1 MKKDFTYKVAEWIY
15 SHYFLRIGN
24 RKLLSERVK
33 KMIFHLYP
41 GVCEK
46 ELRKYY
52 ISKIQIV
59 LIVILTGVLLT
70 GFLLI
75 SSQMQSPIIDNQI
88 VRNDYSKGSREID
101 AQVIYNGDI
110 KDVALSVKERQYT
123 AAQLDYLW
131 KEMKPILEKTVL
143 GENESFS
150 YITKDLEFVSNIEGY
165 PFSIAW
171 ECRDYHLID
180 SEGMLRKD
188 NLKNGQCT
196 EIKAILTY
204 YEYYQEFNI
213 PLCMYVVDLS
223 EEELFQK
230 DMEELLQSVEEDT
243 KYDKNFRLPKA
254 LKGTN
259 LEWSVKK
266 DTTWLVVFSL
276 TVVTA
281 IAVYLLRDKDLEK
294 RLKERESQMILDYP
308 EMVNKLSLYM
318 GAGMSIR
325 HSWEKIVTDYEKNRT
340 EQTRYVYEEMWITL
354 QEMKSGISEVAAYDR
369 FGKRCNVQ
377 IYLKF
382 SNLLIQNLRKGSMGL
397 SALLREESRLA
408 FSERKNYV
416 RKKGEEA
423 GTKLLLPM
431 MLMLCLVML
440 MIMLPAFLTF

>member
-15 SHYFLRIGN
+15 SHYFL
-24 RKLLSERVK
+24 KTDSKKMFSERVK
-33 KMIFHLYP
+33 RMIFHLYP

-46 ELRKYY
+46 ELRNYY
-52 ISKIQIV
+52 ISKIRIV
-59 LIVILTGVLLT
+59 LIVLLTGVLLT

-75 SSQMQSPIIDNQI
+75 SSQMQSSIIDNQV
-88 VRNDYSKGSREID
+88 VRNDYLKGSQEID

-123 AAQLDYLW
+123 TAQLDCLW
-131 KEMKPILEKTVL
+131 KEMKPVLEQTVL

-150 YITKDLEFVSNIEGY
+150 YITKDLEFVTNVEGY
-165 PFSIAW
+165 PFSISW
-171 ECRDYHLID
+171 ECKDYHLID

-188 NLKNGQCT
+188 NLKNGQYT

-204 YEYYQEFNI
+204 YEYCQEFNI
-213 PLCMYVVDLS
+213 PVCLYLADLS

-230 DMEELLQSVEEDT
+230 DIQELLQISEENT
-243 KYDKNFRLPKA
+243 KYDENFRLPKA
-254 LKGTN
+254 LNGTN
-259 LEWSVKK
+259 LEWSVKRDK
-266 DTTWLVVFSL
+266 TWLIVLGL
-276 TVVTA
+276 TFIAA
-281 IAVYLLRDKDLEK
+281 IAVCLLKDQDLEK
-294 RLKERESQMILDYP
+294 RFKERESQMILDYP

-325 HSWEKIVTDYEKNRT
+325 HSWEKIVTDYEKKKT
-340 EQTRYVYEEMWITL
+340 IQTRYVYEEMWITL

-382 SNLLIQNLRKGSMGL
+382 SNLLIQNLRKGSTGL

-431 MLMLCLVML
+431 MLMLCLVMV